1 MKSQK
6 ERGFLTLQ
14 NRGKKPTGK
23 MEHFLPQKFG
33 HSFEH
38 RNRDRFWS
46 AFLTSQLE
54 AKFEAA
60 EAPVF
65 QSVKRRAFL
74 LLDYDLKVGRRTC
87 THSVHHFPG
96 RILWCQTLWP
106 WRPQKPQLIWPTIQ
120 RAKPPCEIACMK
132 AFSSPDFA
140 TSPGSETKPA
150 VAP

>member
-6 ERGFLTLQ
+6 QRGFLTLQ

-74 LLDYDLKVGRRTC
+74 LLDYDLKLAGELALIPCIIFPAEFYGAKRCGRGGPKNHNLFGRLF
-87 THSVHHFPG
+87 SVQNHRVKSPASKLSPAPTTQHHRVP
-96 RILWCQTLWP
+96 
-106 WRPQKPQLIWPTIQ
+106 KPSQ
-120 RAKPPCEIACMK
+120 R
-132 AFSSPDFA
+132 
-140 TSPGSETKPA
+140 
-150 VAP
+150 

>member
-14 NRGKKPTGK
+14 NRGKKPTEK
-23 MEHFLPQKFG
+23 STRFLPQKFG

-74 LLDYDLKVGRRTC
+74 LPQYGPKVGRRNG
-87 THSVHHFPG
+87 THSAHHFPG
-96 RILWCQTLWP
+96 GILWGQTQCRGGPKTHNLFG
-106 WRPQKPQLIWPTIQ
+106 RL
-120 RAKPPCEIACMK
+120 
-132 AFSSPDFA
+132 FSVQNHCLKSSA
-140 TSPGSETKPA
+140 
-150 VAP
+150 

>member
-6 ERGFLTLQ
+6 QRGFLTLQ
-14 NRGKKPTGK
+14 NRGKKPTEK
-23 MEHFLPQKFG
+23 STRFLPQKFG

-38 RNRDRFWS
+38 RNRAQFWS
-46 AFLTSQLE
+46 AFLTSQLG
-54 AKFEAA
+54 ANFEAA

-96 RILWCQTLWP
+96 RILWGQTQWP
-106 WRPQKPQLIWPTIQ
+106 WRPKKPQLIWPTITL
-120 RAKPPCEIACMK
+120 AGHSPLLNDLYKPLKLELRVNGHVHA
-132 AFSSPDFA
+132 S
-140 TSPGSETKPA
+140 
-150 VAP
+150 